1 MPVIVSRLSRFM
13 LISAMLIVLVTW
25 LAVVEVGVNAGKVHY
40 GVELRG
46 DLYVGGM
53 TRPEVRTLLKERA
66 EEMFYEPVVLGAEG
80 IGPINVYPRRPPF
93 DVDKEDVR
101 AVDWNPR
108 YTRTIDALMAVG
120 RKNGPL
126 DAVSDRFDAY
136 FGGVKVPWQGAPVAF
151 KVTERVIDPIEELAD
166 KEGLTLDRDGL
177 RVKLRQALNEW
188 PRQPFYRI
196 PFE

>member
-1 MPVIVSRLSRFM
+1 MAISRLSKSM
-13 LISAMLIVLVTW
+13 LISAGVIAVLAWLLIV
-25 LAVVEVGVNAGKVHY
+25 EFGVNAGKVHY

-53 TRPEVRTLLKERA
+53 TRPEARSVLRDRA
-66 EEMFYEPVVLGAEG
+66 EMMFYEPVVLGAED
-80 IGPINVYPRRPPF
+80 IGPISVYPRRPPF
-93 DVDKEDVR
+93 DVDKDDVR

-120 RKNGPL
+120 RKNGPFE
-126 DAVSDRFDAY
+126 AISDRFDAY
-136 FGGVKVPWQGAPVAF
+136 FGGVKVPMLGSPSAF
-151 KVTERVIDPIEELAD
+151 KVTARVIDPIEELAE
-166 KEGLTLDRDGL
+166 KEGLTLDRDAL

-196 PFE
+196 PVE